1 MMYQSIGPKDDGDA
15 LLVENGFVVA
25 AIYLQTHNQILP
37 RAVQIHGEPY

>member
-1 MMYQSIGPKDDGDA
+1 MYQSIGQKDEGNA

-25 AIYLQTHNQILP
+25 AFHLQTHNQILS